1 MKTKE
6 IKEMDKD
13 EIVKAIR
20 EGQEKLRE
28 INFDT
33 SGSRVKNTHEKR
45 TTRRQVAR
53 LFTAL
58 REKTVSTTEN
68 K

>member
-6 IKEMDKD
+6 IKKMDKD

-33 SGSRVKNTHEKR
+33 SGSRVKNTHEKKNY
-45 TTRRQVAR
+45 TKTSGET
-53 LFTAL
+53 FYSTK
-58 REKTVSTTEN
+58 RENSFYN
-68 K
+68 

>member
-1 MKTKE
+1 MKAKE
-6 IKEMDKD
+6 IKKMDKD

-20 EGQEKLRE
+20 EGQEKLRG

-58 REKTVSTTEN
+58 REKTVSITEN